1 MLAPLYS
8 AHLLATNNHHVGL
21 SIRIKKE
28 VTNVQYL
35 PIFTKLDNKPV
46 LVVGGGD
53 VALRKCRAF
62 LKARAKVTLV
72 APEFCDELLEHASKN
87 EVYLITAYF
96 EESHLDGK
104 MLVIA
109 ATDNESVNN
118 TVFELANR
126 RNIFVNVVD
135 DQPKCSFIFP
145 SIVDRDPITIAIS
158 SAGTAPVLARRLR
171 EKLETLIPQHI
182 GPLATL
188 VGSFRDNV
196 KARFKHFADRRQF
209 WEGVF
214 DSSVVSKVQ
223 VGDTQGA
230 SAQLHDMLDAKAEP
244 EGEVYVVGAGPGDPE
259 LLTLKALQLM
269 QQADVVVYDYLVSD
283 EIMDL
288 VRRDADLICVG
299 KRLGNHSVKQEDTNQ
314 ILVNLA
320 QQGKKVCRIKGG
332 DPFIYGRGGEE
343 VQVLA
348 QHDVRYQI
356 VPGIT
361 AAAGCSAYAG
371 IPLTHRDHAQAIQFV
386 TGHCKK
392 DGQELDWPSLAKPNQ
407 TLAIYMGVL
416 KSPHIQAQLI
426 KYGRGGDTPVAIV
439 ENGTRKEQRVVRTQL
454 SQLAEQIEH
463 HKIVSPA
470 LLIIGE
476 VAALHEQLA
485 WFGSTAQTSSYAQ
498 PLTEV
503 A

>member
-1 MLAPLYS
+1 M
-8 AHLLATNNHHVGL
+8 
-21 SIRIKKE
+21 
-28 VTNVQYL
+28 QYL

-46 LVVGGGD
+46 LVVGGGE

-62 LKARAKVTLV
+62 LKARASVTLV
-72 APEFCDELLEHASKN
+72 APWFCDELKEHAHNN
-87 EVYLITAYF
+87 EVTLIDAYF
-96 EESHLDGK
+96 DESHLDGK

-109 ATDNESVNN
+109 ATDRDEVNN
-118 TVFELANR
+118 NVFELANA
-126 RNIFVNVVD
+126 RNVFVNVVD
-135 DQPKCSFIFP
+135 DQPKCTFIFP

-171 EKLETLIPQHI
+171 EKLETLIPHHI

-188 VGSFRDNV
+188 VGGFRDKV
-196 KARFKHFADRRQF
+196 KKRFKHFSDRRQF

-223 VGDTQGA
+223 TGDTQA
-230 SAQLHDMLDAKAEP
+230 AQEQLEQMLDAKAEP

-269 QQADVVVYDYLVSD
+269 QQADVVVYDFLVSD
-283 EIMDL
+283 EIMEL

-299 KRLGNHSVKQEDTNQ
+299 KRLGDHSVVQEDTNQ
-314 ILVNLA
+314 MLVDLA
-320 QQGKKVCRIKGG
+320 KQGKKVCRIKGG

-348 QHDVRYQI
+348 ANNVNYQI

-392 DGQELDWPSLAKPNQ
+392 DGQELDWQSLAKANQ
-407 TLAIYMGVL
+407 TLAIYMGVI
-416 KSPHIQAQLI
+416 KSPHIQGELL
-426 KYGRGGDTPVAIV
+426 KHGRKADTPVAII
-439 ENGTRKEQRVVRTQL
+439 ENGTRKNQRVVTGQL
-454 SQLAEQIEH
+454 GELADLIERNS
-463 HKIVSPA
+463 IISPA

-476 VAALHEQLA
+476 VAALHSQLA
-485 WFGSTAQTSSYAQ
+485 WFGKNEQTSSFAQ
-498 PLTEV
+498 PLTDV
-503 A
+503 SNT

>member
-1 MLAPLYS
+1 M
-8 AHLLATNNHHVGL
+8 
-21 SIRIKKE
+21 
-28 VTNVQYL
+28 QYL

-46 LVVGGGD
+46 LVVGGGE

-62 LKARAKVTLV
+62 LKARASVTLV
-72 APEFCDELLEHASKN
+72 APWFCDELKEHAQHN
-87 EVYLITAYF
+87 EVTLINAYF
-96 EESHLDGK
+96 DESHLEGK

-109 ATDNESVNN
+109 ATDNDAVNN
-118 TVFELANR
+118 TVFELANAK
-126 RNIFVNVVD
+126 NVFVNVVD
-135 DQPKCSFIFP
+135 DQPKCTFIFP

-188 VGSFRDNV
+188 VGSFRDKV
-196 KARFKHFADRRQF
+196 KQRFKHFADRRQF

-223 VGDTQGA
+223 SGDTQSA
-230 SAQLHDMLDAKAEP
+230 MAQLEQLLDAKPEP
-244 EGEVYVVGAGPGDPE
+244 EGEVYVIGAGPGDPE

-283 EIMDL
+283 EIMEL
-288 VRRDADLICVG
+288 VRRDADLVCVG
-299 KRLGNHSVKQEDTNQ
+299 KRLGDHSVAQEDTNQ
-314 ILVNLA
+314 MLVDFA
-320 QQGKKVCRIKGG
+320 KQGKKVCRIKGG

-348 QHDVRYQI
+348 ANQVSYQI

-392 DGQELDWPSLAKPNQ
+392 DGQELDWQSLAKPNQ
-407 TLAIYMGVL
+407 TLAIYMGVI
-416 KSPHIQAQLI
+416 KSPHIQAQLL
-426 KYGRGGDTPVAIV
+426 KHGRNADTPVAII
-439 ENGTRKEQRVVRTQL
+439 ENGTRKNQRVVTGKL
-454 SQLAEQIEH
+454 GELADLIESH
-463 HKIVSPA
+463 SIISPA

-476 VAALHEQLA
+476 VASLHEQLH
-485 WFGSTAQTSSYAQ
+485 WFGEKAQTSSFAQ
-498 PLTEV
+498 PLTDV

>member
-1 MLAPLYS
+1 M
-8 AHLLATNNHHVGL
+8 
-21 SIRIKKE
+21 
-28 VTNVQYL
+28 QYL

-46 LVVGGGD
+46 LIVGGGD

-62 LKARAKVTLV
+62 IKARANITLV
-72 APEFCDELLEHASKN
+72 APQFCDELKEHA
-87 EVYLITAYF
+87 EDGDVTLITDYF
-96 EESHLDGK
+96 NTTHLNAK

-109 ATDNESVNN
+109 ATDNDEVNN
-118 TVFELANR
+118 LVFEQANER
-126 RNIFVNVVD
+126 HIFVNVVD
-135 DQPKCSFIFP
+135 DQPKCTFIFP

-182 GPLATL
+182 GPLAKL
-188 VGSFRDNV
+188 VGSFRTHV
-196 KARFKHFADRRQF
+196 KAQFKHFADRRQF
-209 WEGVF
+209 WERVF

-223 VGDTQGA
+223 VGDTA
-230 SAQLHDMLDAKAEP
+230 AATEQLHDMLEATAKP
-244 EGEVYVVGAGPGDPE
+244 EGEVYIVGAGPGDPE

-288 VRRDADLICVG
+288 VRRDADLVCVG

-314 ILVNLA
+314 MLVDFA
-320 QQGKKVCRIKGG
+320 KQGKKVCRIKGG

-348 QHDVRYQI
+348 ANQVRYQI

-392 DGQELDWPSLAKPNQ
+392 AGQELDWLSLAKPNQ
-407 TLAIYMGVL
+407 TLAIYMGVI

-426 KYGRGGDTPVAIV
+426 AHGRSGSTPVAII

-454 SQLAEQIEH
+454 DQLAAQIDTQQ
-463 HKIVSPA
+463 IVSPA

-485 WFGSTAQTSSYAQ
+485 WFGQTSQISSFAQ
-498 PLTEV
+498 PLTDV

>member
-1 MLAPLYS
+1 M
-8 AHLLATNNHHVGL
+8 
-21 SIRIKKE
+21 
-28 VTNVQYL
+28 QYL

-46 LVVGGGD
+46 LVVGGGE

-62 LKARAKVTLV
+62 LKARASVTLV
-72 APEFCDELLEHASKN
+72 APWFCDELKEHAHNN
-87 EVYLITAYF
+87 EVTLIDAYF
-96 EESHLDGK
+96 DESHLDGK

-109 ATDNESVNN
+109 ATDRDEVNN
-118 TVFELANR
+118 NVFELANA
-126 RNIFVNVVD
+126 RNVFVNVVD
-135 DQPKCSFIFP
+135 DQPKCTFIFP

-171 EKLETLIPQHI
+171 EKLETLIPHHI

-188 VGSFRDNV
+188 VGGFRDKV
-196 KARFKHFADRRQF
+196 KKRFKHFSDRRQF

-223 VGDTQGA
+223 TGDTQA
-230 SAQLHDMLDAKAEP
+230 AQQQLEQMLDAKTEP

-269 QQADVVVYDYLVSD
+269 QQADVVVYDFLVSD
-283 EIMDL
+283 EIMEL

-299 KRLGNHSVKQEDTNQ
+299 KRLGDHSVVQEDTNQ
-314 ILVNLA
+314 MLVDLA
-320 QQGKKVCRIKGG
+320 KQGKKVCRIKGG

-348 QHDVRYQI
+348 ANNVNYQI

-371 IPLTHRDHAQAIQFV
+371 IPLTHRDHAQAI
-386 TGHCKK
+386 HCKK
-392 DGQELDWPSLAKPNQ
+392 DGQELDWQSLAKANQ
-407 TLAIYMGVL
+407 TLAIYMGVI
-416 KSPHIQAQLI
+416 KSPHIQSELL
-426 KYGRGGDTPVAIV
+426 KHGRKADTPVAII
-439 ENGTRKEQRVVRTQL
+439 ENGTRKNQRVVTGQL
-454 SQLAEQIEH
+454 GELADLIERNS
-463 HKIVSPA
+463 IISPA

-476 VAALHEQLA
+476 VAALHSQLA
-485 WFGSTAQTSSYAQ
+485 WFGKNEQTSSFAQ
-498 PLTEV
+498 PLTDV
-503 A
+503 SNT

>member
-1 MLAPLYS
+1 M
-8 AHLLATNNHHVGL
+8 
-21 SIRIKKE
+21 
-28 VTNVQYL
+28 QYL

-46 LVVGGGD
+46 LVVGGGE

-62 LKARAKVTLV
+62 LKARASVTLV
-72 APEFCDELLEHASKN
+72 APWFCDELKEHAHNN
-87 EVYLITAYF
+87 EVTLIDAYF
-96 EESHLDGK
+96 DESHLDGK

-109 ATDNESVNN
+109 ATDRDEVNN
-118 TVFELANR
+118 NVFELANA
-126 RNIFVNVVD
+126 RNVFVNVVD
-135 DQPKCSFIFP
+135 DQPKCTFIFP

-171 EKLETLIPQHI
+171 EKLETLIPHHI

-188 VGSFRDNV
+188 VGGFRDKV
-196 KARFKHFADRRQF
+196 KKRFKHFSDRRQF

-223 VGDTQGA
+223 TGDTQA
-230 SAQLHDMLDAKAEP
+230 AQQQLEQMLDAKAEP

-269 QQADVVVYDYLVSD
+269 QQADVVVYDFLVSD
-283 EIMDL
+283 EIMEL

-299 KRLGNHSVKQEDTNQ
+299 KRLGDHSVVQEDTNQ
-314 ILVNLA
+314 MLVDLA
-320 QQGKKVCRIKGG
+320 KQGKKVCRIKGG

-348 QHDVRYQI
+348 ANNVNYQI

-392 DGQELDWPSLAKPNQ
+392 DGQELDWQSLAKANQ
-407 TLAIYMGVL
+407 TLAIYMGVI
-416 KSPHIQAQLI
+416 KSPHIQGELL
-426 KYGRGGDTPVAIV
+426 KHGRKADTPVAII
-439 ENGTRKEQRVVRTQL
+439 ENGTRKNQRVVTGKL
-454 SQLAEQIEH
+454 GELADLIERNS
-463 HKIVSPA
+463 IISPA

-476 VAALHEQLA
+476 VAALHSQLA
-485 WFGSTAQTSSYAQ
+485 WFGKNEQTSSFAQ
-498 PLTEV
+498 PLTDV
-503 A
+503 SNT

>member
-1 MLAPLYS
+1 LNLFR
-8 AHLLATNNHHVGL
+8 GL
-21 SIRIKKE
+21 I
-28 VTNVQYL
+28 NVQYL

-46 LVVGGGD
+46 LVVGGGE

-62 LKARAKVTLV
+62 LKARASVTLV
-72 APEFCDELLEHASKN
+72 APWFCDELKEHAHNN
-87 EVYLITAYF
+87 EVTLIDAYF
-96 EESHLDGK
+96 DESHLDGK

-109 ATDNESVNN
+109 ATDRDEVNN
-118 TVFELANR
+118 NVFELANA
-126 RNIFVNVVD
+126 RNVFVNVVD
-135 DQPKCSFIFP
+135 DQPKCTFIFP

-171 EKLETLIPQHI
+171 EKLETLIPHHI

-188 VGSFRDNV
+188 VGGFRDKV
-196 KARFKHFADRRQF
+196 KKRFKHFSDRRQF

-223 VGDTQGA
+223 TGDTQA
-230 SAQLHDMLDAKAEP
+230 AQQQLEQMLDAKAEP

-269 QQADVVVYDYLVSD
+269 QQADVVVYDFLVSD
-283 EIMDL
+283 EIMEL

-299 KRLGNHSVKQEDTNQ
+299 KRLGDHSVVQEDTNQ
-314 ILVNLA
+314 MLVDLA
-320 QQGKKVCRIKGG
+320 KQGKKVCRIKGG

-348 QHDVRYQI
+348 ANNVNYQI

-392 DGQELDWPSLAKPNQ
+392 DGQELDWQSLAKANQ
-407 TLAIYMGVL
+407 TLAIYMGVI
-416 KSPHIQAQLI
+416 KSPHIQSELL
-426 KYGRGGDTPVAIV
+426 KHGRKADTPVAII
-439 ENGTRKEQRVVRTQL
+439 ENGTRKNQRVVTGQL
-454 SQLAEQIEH
+454 GELADLIERNS
-463 HKIVSPA
+463 IISPA

-476 VAALHEQLA
+476 VAALHSQLA
-485 WFGSTAQTSSYAQ
+485 WFGKNEQTSSFAQ
-498 PLTEV
+498 PLTDV
-503 A
+503 SNT

>member
-1 MLAPLYS
+1 M
-8 AHLLATNNHHVGL
+8 
-21 SIRIKKE
+21 
-28 VTNVQYL
+28 QYL

-46 LVVGGGD
+46 LVVGGGE

-62 LKARAKVTLV
+62 LKARASVTLV
-72 APEFCDELLEHASKN
+72 APWFCDELKEHAHNN
-87 EVYLITAYF
+87 EVTLIDAYF
-96 EESHLDGK
+96 DESHLDGK

-109 ATDNESVNN
+109 ATDRDEVNN
-118 TVFELANR
+118 NVFELANA
-126 RNIFVNVVD
+126 RNVFVNVVD
-135 DQPKCSFIFP
+135 DQPKCTFIFP

-171 EKLETLIPQHI
+171 EKLETLIPHHI

-188 VGSFRDNV
+188 VGGFRDKV
-196 KARFKHFADRRQF
+196 KKRFKHFSDRRQF

-223 VGDTQGA
+223 TGDTQA
-230 SAQLHDMLDAKAEP
+230 AQQQLEQMLDAKAEP

-269 QQADVVVYDYLVSD
+269 QQADVVVYDFLVSD
-283 EIMDL
+283 EIMEL

-299 KRLGNHSVKQEDTNQ
+299 KRLGDHSVVQEDTNQ
-314 ILVNLA
+314 MLVDLA
-320 QQGKKVCRIKGG
+320 KQGKKVCRIKGG

-348 QHDVRYQI
+348 ANNVNYQI

-392 DGQELDWPSLAKPNQ
+392 DGQELDWQSLAKANQ
-407 TLAIYMGVL
+407 TLAIYMGVI
-416 KSPHIQAQLI
+416 KSPHIQGELL
-426 KYGRGGDTPVAIV
+426 KHGRKADTPVAII
-439 ENGTRKEQRVVRTQL
+439 ENGTRKNQRVVTGQL
-454 SQLAEQIEH
+454 GELAALIERNS
-463 HKIVSPA
+463 IISPA

-476 VAALHEQLA
+476 VAALHSQLA
-485 WFGSTAQTSSYAQ
+485 WFGKNEQTSSFAQ
-498 PLTEV
+498 PLTDV
-503 A
+503 SNT

>member
-1 MLAPLYS
+1 M
-8 AHLLATNNHHVGL
+8 
-21 SIRIKKE
+21 
-28 VTNVQYL
+28 QYL

-46 LVVGGGD
+46 LVVGGGE

-62 LKARAKVTLV
+62 LKARANVTLV
-72 APEFCDELLEHASKN
+72 APWFCDELKEHAQNN
-87 EVYLITAYF
+87 EVTLIDAYF
-96 EESHLDGK
+96 DESHLDGK

-109 ATDNESVNN
+109 ATDLDEVNN
-118 TVFELANR
+118 NVFELANA
-126 RNIFVNVVD
+126 RNVFVNVVD
-135 DQPKCSFIFP
+135 DQPKCTFIFP

-188 VGSFRDNV
+188 VGSFRDKV
-196 KARFKHFADRRQF
+196 KQRFKHFADRRQF

-223 VGDTQGA
+223 TGNTDAAQ
-230 SAQLHDMLDAKAEP
+230 AQLEQMLDAKAEP

-283 EIMDL
+283 EIMEL
-288 VRRDADLICVG
+288 VRRDADLVCVG
-299 KRLGNHSVKQEDTNQ
+299 KRMGDHSVAQEDTNQ
-314 ILVNLA
+314 MLVDFA
-320 QQGKKVCRIKGG
+320 KQGKKVCRIKGG

-348 QHDVRYQI
+348 ANNVNYQI

-371 IPLTHRDHAQAIQFV
+371 IPLTHRDQI
-386 TGHCKK
+386 
-392 DGQELDWPSLAKPNQ
+392 
-407 TLAIYMGVL
+407 
-416 KSPHIQAQLI
+416 
-426 KYGRGGDTPVAIV
+426 GRAHV
-439 ENGTRKEQRVVRTQL
+439 
-454 SQLAEQIEH
+454 
-463 HKIVSPA
+463 
-470 LLIIGE
+470 
-476 VAALHEQLA
+476 
-485 WFGSTAQTSSYAQ
+485 
-498 PLTEV
+498 
-503 A
+503 

>member
-1 MLAPLYS
+1 M
-8 AHLLATNNHHVGL
+8 
-21 SIRIKKE
+21 
-28 VTNVQYL
+28 QYL

-46 LVVGGGD
+46 LVVGGGE

-62 LKARAKVTLV
+62 LKARASVTLV
-72 APEFCDELLEHASKN
+72 APWFCDELKEHAQHN
-87 EVYLITAYF
+87 EVTLIDAYF
-96 EESHLDGK
+96 DESHLEGK

-109 ATDNESVNN
+109 ATDNDAVNN
-118 TVFELANR
+118 TVFELANAK
-126 RNIFVNVVD
+126 NVFVNVVD
-135 DQPKCSFIFP
+135 DQPKCTFIFP

-188 VGSFRDNV
+188 VGSFRDKV
-196 KARFKHFADRRQF
+196 KQRFKHFADRRQF

-223 VGDTQGA
+223 SGDTQSA
-230 SAQLHDMLDAKAEP
+230 MAQLEQLLDAKPEP
-244 EGEVYVVGAGPGDPE
+244 EGEVYVIGAGPGDPE

-283 EIMDL
+283 EIMEL
-288 VRRDADLICVG
+288 VRRDADLVCVG
-299 KRLGNHSVKQEDTNQ
+299 KRLGDHSVAQEDTNQ
-314 ILVNLA
+314 MLVDFA
-320 QQGKKVCRIKGG
+320 KQGKKVCRIKGG

-348 QHDVRYQI
+348 ANQVSYQI

-392 DGQELDWPSLAKPNQ
+392 DGQELDWQSLAKPNQ
-407 TLAIYMGVL
+407 TLAIYMGVI
-416 KSPHIQAQLI
+416 KSPHIQAQLL
-426 KYGRGGDTPVAIV
+426 KHGRNADTPVAII
-439 ENGTRKEQRVVRTQL
+439 ENGTRKNQRVVTGKL
-454 SQLAEQIEH
+454 GELADLIESH
-463 HKIVSPA
+463 SIISPA

-476 VAALHEQLA
+476 VASLHEQLH
-485 WFGSTAQTSSYAQ
+485 WFGEKAQTSSFAQ
-498 PLTEV
+498 PLTDV

>member
-1 MLAPLYS
+1 M
-8 AHLLATNNHHVGL
+8 
-21 SIRIKKE
+21 
-28 VTNVQYL
+28 QYL

-46 LVVGGGD
+46 LVVGGGE

-62 LKARAKVTLV
+62 LKARADVTLV
-72 APEFCDELLEHASKN
+72 APWFCDELKEHAQN
-87 EVYLITAYF
+87 NDVTLIDAF
-96 EESHLDGK
+96 FDESHLDGK

-109 ATDNESVNN
+109 ATDNDDVNN
-118 TVFELANR
+118 SVFELANA
-126 RNIFVNVVD
+126 RNVFVNVVD
-135 DQPKCSFIFP
+135 DQPKCTFIFP

-182 GPLATL
+182 GPLASL
-188 VGSFRDNV
+188 VGSFRDKV
-196 KARFKHFADRRQF
+196 KQRFTSFADRRQF

-223 VGDTQGA
+223 TGDTAAA
-230 SAQLHDMLDAKAEP
+230 SVQLEQLLDTKLVP
-244 EGEVYVVGAGPGDPE
+244 EGEVYVIGAGPGDPE

-269 QQADVVVYDYLVSD
+269 QQADVVVYDFLVSD
-283 EIMDL
+283 EIMEL

-299 KRLGNHSVKQEDTNQ
+299 KRLGDHSVVQEDTNQ
-314 ILVNLA
+314 MLVDLA
-320 QQGKKVCRIKGG
+320 KQGKKVCRIKGG

-348 QHDVRYQI
+348 ANNVNYQI

-392 DGQELDWPSLAKPNQ
+392 DGQELDWQSLAKPNQ
-407 TLAIYMGVL
+407 TLAIYMGVI
-416 KSPHIQAQLI
+416 KSPHIQAQLL
-426 KYGRGGDTPVAIV
+426 KHGRGADTPVAII
-439 ENGTRKEQRVVRTQL
+439 ENGTRKNQRVVTGKL
-454 SQLAEQIEH
+454 GELADLIERH
-463 HKIVSPA
+463 SIISPA

-476 VAALHEQLA
+476 VASLHEELH
-485 WFGSTAQTSSYAQ
+485 WFGTKAQTSSFAQ
-498 PLTEV
+498 PLTDV

>member
-1 MLAPLYS
+1 LNLFR
-8 AHLLATNNHHVGL
+8 GL
-21 SIRIKKE
+21 I
-28 VTNVQYL
+28 NVQYL

-46 LVVGGGD
+46 LVVGGGE

-62 LKARAKVTLV
+62 LKARASVTLV
-72 APEFCDELLEHASKN
+72 APWFCDELKEHAHNN
-87 EVYLITAYF
+87 EVTLIDAYF
-96 EESHLDGK
+96 DESHLDGK

-109 ATDNESVNN
+109 ATDRDEVNN
-118 TVFELANR
+118 NVFELANA
-126 RNIFVNVVD
+126 RNVFVNVVD
-135 DQPKCSFIFP
+135 DQPKCTFIFP

-171 EKLETLIPQHI
+171 EKLETLIPHHI

-188 VGSFRDNV
+188 VGGFRDKV
-196 KARFKHFADRRQF
+196 KKRFKHFSDRRQF

-223 VGDTQGA
+223 TGDTQA
-230 SAQLHDMLDAKAEP
+230 AQQQLEQMLDAKAEP

-269 QQADVVVYDYLVSD
+269 QQADVVVYDFLVSD
-283 EIMDL
+283 EIMEL

-299 KRLGNHSVKQEDTNQ
+299 KRLGDHSVVQEDTNQ
-314 ILVNLA
+314 MLVDLA
-320 QQGKKVCRIKGG
+320 KQGKKVCRIKGG

-348 QHDVRYQI
+348 ANKVNYQI

-392 DGQELDWPSLAKPNQ
+392 DGQELDWQSLAKANQ
-407 TLAIYMGVL
+407 TLAIYMGVI
-416 KSPHIQAQLI
+416 KSLHIQGELL
-426 KYGRGGDTPVAIV
+426 KHGRKADTPVAII
-439 ENGTRKEQRVVRTQL
+439 ENGTRKNQRVVTGQL
-454 SQLAEQIEH
+454 GELADLIERNS
-463 HKIVSPA
+463 IISPA

-476 VAALHEQLA
+476 VAALHSQLA
-485 WFGSTAQTSSYAQ
+485 WFGKNEQTSSFAQ
-498 PLTEV
+498 PLTDV
-503 A
+503 SNT

>member
-1 MLAPLYS
+1 MNLFR
-8 AHLLATNNHHVGL
+8 GL
-21 SIRIKKE
+21 I
-28 VTNVQYL
+28 NVQYL

-46 LVVGGGD
+46 LVVGGGE

-62 LKARAKVTLV
+62 LKARASVTLV
-72 APEFCDELLEHASKN
+72 APWFCDELKEHAHNN
-87 EVYLITAYF
+87 EVTLIDAYF
-96 EESHLDGK
+96 DESHLDGK

-109 ATDNESVNN
+109 ATDRDEVNN
-118 TVFELANR
+118 NVFELANA
-126 RNIFVNVVD
+126 RNVFVNVVD
-135 DQPKCSFIFP
+135 DQPKCTFIFP

-171 EKLETLIPQHI
+171 EKLETLIPHHI

-188 VGSFRDNV
+188 VGGFRDKV
-196 KARFKHFADRRQF
+196 KKRFKHFSDRRQF

-223 VGDTQGA
+223 TGDTQGA
-230 SAQLHDMLDAKAEP
+230 EQQLEQMLDAKAEP

-269 QQADVVVYDYLVSD
+269 QQADVVVYDFLVSD
-283 EIMDL
+283 EIMEL

-299 KRLGNHSVKQEDTNQ
+299 KRLGDHSVVQEDTNQ
-314 ILVNLA
+314 MLVDLA
-320 QQGKKVCRIKGG
+320 KQGKKVCRIKGG

-348 QHDVRYQI
+348 ANNVNYQI

-392 DGQELDWPSLAKPNQ
+392 DGQELDWQSLAKPNQ
-407 TLAIYMGVL
+407 TLAIYMGVI
-416 KSPHIQAQLI
+416 KSPHIQSELL
-426 KYGRGGDTPVAIV
+426 KHGRKADTPVAII
-439 ENGTRKEQRVVRTQL
+439 ENGTRKNQRVVTGQL
-454 SQLAEQIEH
+454 GELADLIQRNSI
-463 HKIVSPA
+463 ISPA

-476 VAALHEQLA
+476 VAALHSQLA
-485 WFGSTAQTSSYAQ
+485 WFGKNEQTSSFAQ
-498 PLTEV
+498 PLTDV
-503 A
+503 SHT

>member
-1 MLAPLYS
+1 
-8 AHLLATNNHHVGL
+8 
-21 SIRIKKE
+21 
-28 VTNVQYL
+28 
-35 PIFTKLDNKPV
+35 
-46 LVVGGGD
+46 
-53 VALRKCRAF
+53 
-62 LKARAKVTLV
+62 
-72 APEFCDELLEHASKN
+72 
-87 EVYLITAYF
+87 
-96 EESHLDGK
+96 
-104 MLVIA
+104 
-109 ATDNESVNN
+109 
-118 TVFELANR
+118 
-126 RNIFVNVVD
+126 VVD
-135 DQPKCSFIFP
+135 DHPKCTFIFP

-188 VGSFRDNV
+188 VGSFRDKV
-196 KARFKHFADRRQF
+196 KQRFKHFADRRQF

-223 VGDTQGA
+223 AGDTQSA
-230 SAQLHDMLDAKAEP
+230 MAQLEQLLDAKPEP
-244 EGEVYVVGAGPGDPE
+244 EGEVYVIGAGPGDPE

-283 EIMDL
+283 EIMEL
-288 VRRDADLICVG
+288 VRRDADLVCVG
-299 KRLGNHSVKQEDTNQ
+299 KRLGDHSVAQEDTNQ
-314 ILVNLA
+314 MLVDFA
-320 QQGKKVCRIKGG
+320 KQGKKVCRIKGG

-348 QHDVRYQI
+348 ANQVSYQI

-392 DGQELDWPSLAKPNQ
+392 DGQELDWQSLAKPNQ
-407 TLAIYMGVL
+407 TLAIYMGVI
-416 KSPHIQAQLI
+416 KSPHIQAQLL
-426 KYGRGGDTPVAIV
+426 KHGRGADTPVAII
-439 ENGTRKEQRVVRTQL
+439 ENGTRKNQRVVTGKL
-454 SQLAEQIEH
+454 GELADLIESH
-463 HKIVSPA
+463 SIISPA

-476 VAALHEQLA
+476 VASLHEQLH
-485 WFGSTAQTSSYAQ
+485 WFGEKAQTSSFAQ
-498 PLTEV
+498 PLTDV

>member
-1 MLAPLYS
+1 M
-8 AHLLATNNHHVGL
+8 
-21 SIRIKKE
+21 
-28 VTNVQYL
+28 QYL
-35 PIFTKLDNKPV
+35 PIFTRLKNKPV

-62 LKARAKVTLV
+62 LKAEANVTLV
-72 APEFCDELLEHASKN
+72 APDFCQELQSMAEQG
-87 EVYLITAYF
+87 EVTLRQQKFID
-96 EESHLDGK
+96 SDLDNV

-109 ATDNESVNN
+109 ATDNDAVNEQ
-118 TVFELANR
+118 VAAQAEA
-126 RNIFVNVVD
+126 RNLFVNVVD
-135 DQPKCSFIFP
+135 DQPKCGFIFP
-145 SIVDRDPITIAIS
+145 SIVDRNPITIAIS

-182 GPLATL
+182 GPLAQL
-188 VGSFRDNV
+188 VGSFRDKV
-196 KARFKHFADRRQF
+196 KARFNHFADRRQF
-209 WEGVF
+209 WESVF
-214 DSSVVSKVQ
+214 DSSVVSEVQ
-223 VGDTQGA
+223 AGNDSRAQA
-230 SAQLHDMLDAKAEP
+230 LLNEMLSAQPEP

-283 EIMDL
+283 EILEL
-288 VRRDADLICVG
+288 VRRDADLVCVG
-299 KRLGNHSVKQEDTNQ
+299 KKAGHHSVKQEQTNQ
-314 ILVNLA
+314 MLVEFA
-320 QQGKKVCRIKGG
+320 KQGKKVCRIKGG

-348 QHDVRYQI
+348 AHGVKYQI

-392 DGQELDWPSLAKPNQ
+392 EGQELDWASLAKPNQ
-407 TLAIYMGVL
+407 TLAIYMGVI
-416 KSPHIQAQLI
+416 KSPHIQQQLI
-426 KYGRGGDTPVAIV
+426 THGRAATTPVAIV
-439 ENGTRKEQRVVRTQL
+439 ENGTRKSQRVITTQL
-454 SQLAEQIEH
+454 EQLAETITEH
-463 HKIVSPA
+463 QVQSPA

-476 VAALHEQLA
+476 VASLHAELA
-485 WFGSTAQTSSYAQ
+485 WFNKEQQVSSFAQ
-498 PLTEV
+498 PLTQV

>member
-1 MLAPLYS
+1 MNLFR
-8 AHLLATNNHHVGL
+8 GL
-21 SIRIKKE
+21 I
-28 VTNVQYL
+28 NVQYL

-46 LVVGGGD
+46 LVVGGGE

-62 LKARAKVTLV
+62 LKARASVTLV
-72 APEFCDELLEHASKN
+72 APWFCDELKEHAHNN
-87 EVYLITAYF
+87 EVTLIDAYF
-96 EESHLDGK
+96 DESHLDGK

-109 ATDNESVNN
+109 ATDRDEVNN
-118 TVFELANR
+118 NVFELANA
-126 RNIFVNVVD
+126 RNVFVNVVD
-135 DQPKCSFIFP
+135 DQPKCTFIFP

-171 EKLETLIPQHI
+171 EKLETLIPHHI

-188 VGSFRDNV
+188 VGGFRDKV
-196 KARFKHFADRRQF
+196 KKRFKHFSDRRQF

-223 VGDTQGA
+223 TGDTQA
-230 SAQLHDMLDAKAEP
+230 AQQQLEQMLDAKAEP

-269 QQADVVVYDYLVSD
+269 QQADVVVYDFLVSD
-283 EIMDL
+283 EIMEL

-299 KRLGNHSVKQEDTNQ
+299 KRLGDHSVVQEDTNQ
-314 ILVNLA
+314 MLVDLA
-320 QQGKKVCRIKGG
+320 KQGKKVCRIKGG

-348 QHDVRYQI
+348 ANNVNYQI

-392 DGQELDWPSLAKPNQ
+392 DGQELDWQSLAKANQ
-407 TLAIYMGVL
+407 TLAIYMGVI
-416 KSPHIQAQLI
+416 KSPHIQSELL
-426 KYGRGGDTPVAIV
+426 KHGRKADTPVAII
-439 ENGTRKEQRVVRTQL
+439 ENGTRKNQRVVTGQL
-454 SQLAEQIEH
+454 GELADIIERNS
-463 HKIVSPA
+463 IISPA

-476 VAALHEQLA
+476 VAALHSQLA
-485 WFGSTAQTSSYAQ
+485 WFGKNEQTSSFAQ
-498 PLTEV
+498 PLTDV
-503 A
+503 SNT

>member
-1 MLAPLYS
+1 M
-8 AHLLATNNHHVGL
+8 
-21 SIRIKKE
+21 
-28 VTNVQYL
+28 QYL

-62 LKARAKVTLV
+62 LKARAAVTLV
-72 APEFCDELLEHASKN
+72 APEFCDELNTLANNN
-87 EVYLITAYF
+87 EVTLITDYF
-96 EESHLDGK
+96 NEQHLDGM

-109 ATDNESVNN
+109 ATDLEDVNAQ
-118 TVFELANR
+118 VFELANA
-126 RNIFVNVVD
+126 RNVFVNVVD

-145 SIVDRDPITIAIS
+145 SIVDRNPITIAIS
-158 SAGTAPVLARRLR
+158 SSGTAPVLARRLR

-182 GPLATL
+182 GPLASL
-188 VGSFRDNV
+188 VGSFREKV
-196 KARFKHFADRRQF
+196 KQRFTHFSDRRQF
-209 WEGVF
+209 WETVF

-223 VGDTQGA
+223 SGDTTA
-230 SAQLHDMLDAKAEP
+230 AAQQLEQLLDAKPEP
-244 EGEVYVVGAGPGDPE
+244 EGEVYVIGAGPGDPE

-283 EIMDL
+283 EIMEL
-288 VRRDADLICVG
+288 VRRDADLVCVG
-299 KRLGNHSVKQEDTNQ
+299 KRLGDHSVPQEDTNQ
-314 ILVNLA
+314 MLVDFA
-320 QQGKKVCRIKGG
+320 KQGKKVCRIKGG

-348 QHDVRYQI
+348 ANQVNYQI

-392 DGQELDWPSLAKPNQ
+392 DGQELDWQSLAKPNQ
-407 TLAIYMGVL
+407 TLAIYMGVI
-416 KSPHIQAQLI
+416 KSPHIQAQLL
-426 KYGRGGDTPVAIV
+426 KHGRGADTPVAII
-439 ENGTRKEQRVVRTQL
+439 ENGTRKNQRVVTGQL
-454 SQLAEQIEH
+454 GELADLIERH
-463 HKIVSPA
+463 SIISPA

-476 VAALHEQLA
+476 VASLHEQLH
-485 WFGSTAQTSSYAQ
+485 WFGEKAQTSSFAQ
-498 PLTEV
+498 PLTGV

>member
-1 MLAPLYS
+1 M
-8 AHLLATNNHHVGL
+8 
-21 SIRIKKE
+21 
-28 VTNVQYL
+28 
-35 PIFTKLDNKPV
+35 PIFTKLENKPV
-46 LVVGGGD
+46 LIIGGGE

-62 LKARAKVTLV
+62 LKVNAAITLV
-72 APEFCDELLEHASKN
+72 APIFCSELETLAAEAQVTLRNKKFDE
-87 EVYLITAYF
+87 TD
-96 EESHLDGK
+96 LDNA

-109 ATDNESVNN
+109 ATDIEAVNAE
-118 TVFELANR
+118 VAQLAEA
-126 RNIFVNVVD
+126 RNLFVNVVD
-135 DQPKCSFIFP
+135 DQPKCNFIFP
-145 SIVDRDPITIAIS
+145 SIVDRNPITIAIS

-182 GPLATL
+182 GPLANL
-188 VGSFRDNV
+188 VGQFRHKV
-196 KARFKHFADRRQF
+196 KSRFKHFADRRQF
-209 WEGVF
+209 WESVF
-214 DSSVVSKVQ
+214 DSNVVSEVQ
-223 VGDTQGA
+223 AGNNE
-230 SAQLHDMLDAKAEP
+230 SAQMQLEAMLASTPSP

-283 EIMDL
+283 EIMEL

-299 KRLGNHSVKQEDTNQ
+299 KKAGNHSVKQEQTNQ
-314 ILVNLA
+314 ILLDLA
-320 QQGKKVCRIKGG
+320 KQGKKVCRIKGG

-348 QHDVRYQI
+348 EHGIQYQI

-386 TGHCKK
+386 TGHCKQ
-392 DGQELDWPSLAKPNQ
+392 DGQELDWEGLAKANQ
-407 TLAIYMGVL
+407 TLAVYMGVI
-416 KSPHIQAQLI
+416 KSPHIQAQLLAH
-426 KYGRGGDTPVAIV
+426 GRSPSTPVAIV
-439 ENGTRKEQRVVRTQL
+439 ENGTRQSQRVIRTQL
-454 SQLAEQIEH
+454 DQLAKAIDEH
-463 HKIVSPA
+463 SICSPA

-485 WFGSTAQTSSYAQ
+485 WFNQNNQISSFAQ
-498 PLTEV
+498 PITQV

>member
-1 MLAPLYS
+1 LY
-8 AHLLATNNHHVGL
+8 LNLFRGV
-21 SIRIKKE
+21 I
-28 VTNVQYL
+28 NVQYL

-46 LVVGGGD
+46 LVVGGGE

-62 LKARAKVTLV
+62 LKARASVTLV
-72 APEFCDELLEHASKN
+72 APWFCDELKEHAHNN
-87 EVYLITAYF
+87 EVTLIDAYF
-96 EESHLDGK
+96 DESHLDGK

-109 ATDNESVNN
+109 ATDRDEVNN
-118 TVFELANR
+118 NVFELANA
-126 RNIFVNVVD
+126 RNVFVNVVD
-135 DQPKCSFIFP
+135 DQPKCTFIFP

-188 VGSFRDNV
+188 VGGFRDKV
-196 KARFKHFADRRQF
+196 KKRFKHFSDRRQF

-223 VGDTQGA
+223 TGDTQA
-230 SAQLHDMLDAKAEP
+230 AQQQLEQMLDAKAEP

-269 QQADVVVYDYLVSD
+269 QQADVVVYDFLVSD
-283 EIMDL
+283 EIMEL

-299 KRLGNHSVKQEDTNQ
+299 KRLGDHSVVQDDTNQ
-314 ILVNLA
+314 MLVDLA
-320 QQGKKVCRIKGG
+320 KQGKKVCRIKGG

-348 QHDVRYQI
+348 ANNVNYQI

-392 DGQELDWPSLAKPNQ
+392 DGQELDWQSLAKANQ
-407 TLAIYMGVL
+407 TLAIYMGVI
-416 KSPHIQAQLI
+416 KSPHIQSELL
-426 KYGRGGDTPVAIV
+426 KHGRKADTPVAII
-439 ENGTRKEQRVVRTQL
+439 ENGTRKNQRVVTGQL
-454 SQLAEQIEH
+454 GELADLIQRNSI
-463 HKIVSPA
+463 ISPA

-476 VAALHEQLA
+476 VAALHSQLA
-485 WFGSTAQTSSYAQ
+485 WFGKNEQTSSFAQ
-498 PLTEV
+498 PLTDV
-503 A
+503 SNT

>member
-1 MLAPLYS
+1 M
-8 AHLLATNNHHVGL
+8 
-21 SIRIKKE
+21 
-28 VTNVQYL
+28 QYL

-46 LVVGGGD
+46 LVVGGGE

-62 LKARAKVTLV
+62 LKARASVTLV
-72 APEFCDELLEHASKN
+72 APWFCDELKEHAHNN
-87 EVYLITAYF
+87 EVTLIDTYF
-96 EESHLDGK
+96 DESHLDGK

-109 ATDNESVNN
+109 ATDRDEVNN
-118 TVFELANR
+118 NVFELANA
-126 RNIFVNVVD
+126 RNVFVNVVD
-135 DQPKCSFIFP
+135 DQPKCTFIFP

-188 VGSFRDNV
+188 VGGFRDKV
-196 KARFKHFADRRQF
+196 KKRFKHFSDRRQF

-223 VGDTQGA
+223 TGDTQA
-230 SAQLHDMLDAKAEP
+230 AQQQLEQMLDAKAEP

-269 QQADVVVYDYLVSD
+269 QQADVVVYDFLVSD
-283 EIMDL
+283 EIMEL

-299 KRLGNHSVKQEDTNQ
+299 KRLGDHSVVQDDTNQ
-314 ILVNLA
+314 MLVDLA
-320 QQGKKVCRIKGG
+320 KQGKKVCRIKGG

-348 QHDVRYQI
+348 ANKVNYQI

-392 DGQELDWPSLAKPNQ
+392 DGQELDWQSLAKANQ
-407 TLAIYMGVL
+407 TLAIYMGVI
-416 KSPHIQAQLI
+416 KSPHIQSELL
-426 KYGRGGDTPVAIV
+426 KHGRKADTPVAII
-439 ENGTRKEQRVVRTQL
+439 ENGTRKNQRVVTGQL
-454 SQLAEQIEH
+454 GELADLIQRNSI
-463 HKIVSPA
+463 ISPA

-476 VAALHEQLA
+476 VAALHSQLA
-485 WFGSTAQTSSYAQ
+485 WFGKNEQTSSFAQ
-498 PLTEV
+498 PLTDV
-503 A
+503 SNT

>member
-1 MLAPLYS
+1 LNLFR
-8 AHLLATNNHHVGL
+8 GL
-21 SIRIKKE
+21 I
-28 VTNVQYL
+28 NVQYL

-46 LVVGGGD
+46 LVVGGGE

-62 LKARAKVTLV
+62 LKARASVTLV
-72 APEFCDELLEHASKN
+72 APWFCDELKEHAHNN
-87 EVYLITAYF
+87 EVTLIDAYF
-96 EESHLDGK
+96 DESHLDGK

-109 ATDNESVNN
+109 ATDRDEVNN
-118 TVFELANR
+118 NIFELANA
-126 RNIFVNVVD
+126 RNVFVNVVD
-135 DQPKCSFIFP
+135 DQPKCTFIFP

-171 EKLETLIPQHI
+171 EKLETLIPHHI

-188 VGSFRDNV
+188 VGGFRDKV
-196 KARFKHFADRRQF
+196 KKRFKHFSDRRQF

-223 VGDTQGA
+223 TGDTQA
-230 SAQLHDMLDAKAEP
+230 AQQQLEQMLDAKAEP

-269 QQADVVVYDYLVSD
+269 QQADVVVYDFLVSD
-283 EIMDL
+283 EIMEL

-299 KRLGNHSVKQEDTNQ
+299 KRLGDHSVVQEDTNQ
-314 ILVNLA
+314 MLVDLA
-320 QQGKKVCRIKGG
+320 KQGKKVCRIKGG

-348 QHDVRYQI
+348 ANNVNYQI

-392 DGQELDWPSLAKPNQ
+392 DGQELDWQSLAKANQ
-407 TLAIYMGVL
+407 TLAIYMGVI
-416 KSPHIQAQLI
+416 KSPHIQGELL
-426 KYGRGGDTPVAIV
+426 KHGRKADTPVAII
-439 ENGTRKEQRVVRTQL
+439 ENGTRKNQRVVTGRL
-454 SQLAEQIEH
+454 GELADLIQRNSI
-463 HKIVSPA
+463 ISPA

-476 VAALHEQLA
+476 VAALHSQLA
-485 WFGSTAQTSSYAQ
+485 WFGKNEQTSSFAQ
-498 PLTEV
+498 PLTDV
-503 A
+503 SNT

>member
-1 MLAPLYS
+1 M
-8 AHLLATNNHHVGL
+8 
-21 SIRIKKE
+21 
-28 VTNVQYL
+28 QYL

-46 LVVGGGD
+46 LVVGGGE

-62 LKARAKVTLV
+62 LKARASVTLV
-72 APEFCDELLEHASKN
+72 APWFCDELKEHAHNN
-87 EVYLITAYF
+87 EVTLIDAYF
-96 EESHLDGK
+96 DESHLDGK

-109 ATDNESVNN
+109 ATDRDEVNN
-118 TVFELANR
+118 NVFELANA
-126 RNIFVNVVD
+126 RNVFVNVVD
-135 DQPKCSFIFP
+135 DQPKCTFIFP

-171 EKLETLIPQHI
+171 EKLETLIPHHI

-188 VGSFRDNV
+188 VGGFRDKV
-196 KARFKHFADRRQF
+196 KKRFKHFSDRRQF

-223 VGDTQGA
+223 TGDTQA
-230 SAQLHDMLDAKAEP
+230 AQQQLEQMLDAKAEP

-269 QQADVVVYDYLVSD
+269 QQADVVVYDFLVSD
-283 EIMDL
+283 EIMEL

-299 KRLGNHSVKQEDTNQ
+299 KRLGDHSVVQDDTNQ
-314 ILVNLA
+314 MLVDLA
-320 QQGKKVCRIKGG
+320 KQGKKVCRIKGG

-348 QHDVRYQI
+348 ANNVNYQI

-392 DGQELDWPSLAKPNQ
+392 DGQELDWQSLAKANQ
-407 TLAIYMGVL
+407 TLAIYMGVI
-416 KSPHIQAQLI
+416 KSPHIQSELL
-426 KYGRGGDTPVAIV
+426 KHGRKADTPVAII
-439 ENGTRKEQRVVRTQL
+439 ENGTRKNQRVVTGQL
-454 SQLAEQIEH
+454 GELADLIQRNSI
-463 HKIVSPA
+463 ISPA

-476 VAALHEQLA
+476 VAALHSQLA
-485 WFGSTAQTSSYAQ
+485 WFGKNEQTSSFAQ
-498 PLTEV
+498 PLTDV
-503 A
+503 SNT

>member
-1 MLAPLYS
+1 M
-8 AHLLATNNHHVGL
+8 
-21 SIRIKKE
+21 
-28 VTNVQYL
+28 QYL

-46 LVVGGGD
+46 LVVGGGE

-62 LKARAKVTLV
+62 LKARASVTLV
-72 APEFCDELLEHASKN
+72 APWFCDELKEHAHNN
-87 EVYLITAYF
+87 EVTLIDAYF
-96 EESHLDGK
+96 DESHLDGK

-109 ATDNESVNN
+109 ATDRDEVNN
-118 TVFELANR
+118 NVFELANA
-126 RNIFVNVVD
+126 RNVFVNVVD
-135 DQPKCSFIFP
+135 DQPKCTFIFP

-171 EKLETLIPQHI
+171 EKLETLIPHHI

-188 VGSFRDNV
+188 VGGFRDKV
-196 KARFKHFADRRQF
+196 KKRFKHFSDRRQF

-223 VGDTQGA
+223 TGDTQA
-230 SAQLHDMLDAKAEP
+230 AQQQLEQMLDAKAEP

-269 QQADVVVYDYLVSD
+269 QQADVVVYDFLVSD
-283 EIMDL
+283 EIMEL

-299 KRLGNHSVKQEDTNQ
+299 KRLGDHSVVQDDTNQ
-314 ILVNLA
+314 MLVDLA
-320 QQGKKVCRIKGG
+320 KQGKKVCRIKGG

-348 QHDVRYQI
+348 ANNVNYQI

-392 DGQELDWPSLAKPNQ
+392 DGQELDWQSLAKPNQ
-407 TLAIYMGVL
+407 TLAIYMGVI
-416 KSPHIQAQLI
+416 KSPHIQSELL
-426 KYGRGGDTPVAIV
+426 KHGRKAGTPVAII
-439 ENGTRKEQRVVRTQL
+439 ENGTRKNQRVVTGQL
-454 SQLAEQIEH
+454 GELADLIQRNSI
-463 HKIVSPA
+463 ISPA

-476 VAALHEQLA
+476 VAALHSQLA
-485 WFGSTAQTSSYAQ
+485 WFGKNEQTSSFAQ
-498 PLTEV
+498 PLTDV
-503 A
+503 SNT

>member
-1 MLAPLYS
+1 M
-8 AHLLATNNHHVGL
+8 
-21 SIRIKKE
+21 
-28 VTNVQYL
+28 QYL

-46 LVVGGGD
+46 LVVGGGE

-62 LKARAKVTLV
+62 LKARADVTLV
-72 APEFCDELLEHASKN
+72 APWFCDELKEHAN
-87 EVYLITAYF
+87 NDVTLIDAF
-96 EESHLDGK
+96 FDESHLDGK

-109 ATDNESVNN
+109 ATDNDGVNN
-118 TVFELANR
+118 SVFELANA
-126 RNIFVNVVD
+126 RNVFVNVVD
-135 DQPKCSFIFP
+135 DQPKCTFIFP

-182 GPLATL
+182 GPLASL
-188 VGSFRDNV
+188 VGSFRDKV
-196 KARFKHFADRRQF
+196 KQRFTSFADRRQF

-223 VGDTQGA
+223 TGDTAAA
-230 SAQLHDMLDAKAEP
+230 SVQLEQLLDSKLDP
-244 EGEVYVVGAGPGDPE
+244 EGEVYVIGAGPGDPE

-269 QQADVVVYDYLVSD
+269 QQADVVVYDFLVSD
-283 EIMDL
+283 EIMEL

-299 KRLGNHSVKQEDTNQ
+299 KRLGDHSVVQEDTNQ
-314 ILVNLA
+314 MLVDLA
-320 QQGKKVCRIKGG
+320 KQGKKVCRIKGG

-348 QHDVRYQI
+348 ANNVNYQI

-392 DGQELDWPSLAKPNQ
+392 DGQELDWQSLAKPNQ
-407 TLAIYMGVL
+407 TLAIYMGVI
-416 KSPHIQAQLI
+416 KSPHIQAQLL
-426 KYGRGGDTPVAIV
+426 KHGRGADTPVAII
-439 ENGTRKEQRVVRTQL
+439 ENGTRKNQRVVTGKL
-454 SQLAEQIEH
+454 GELADLIERH
-463 HKIVSPA
+463 SIISPA

-476 VAALHEQLA
+476 VASLHEELH
-485 WFGSTAQTSSYAQ
+485 WFGTKAQTSSFAQ
-498 PLTEV
+498 PLTDV

>member
-1 MLAPLYS
+1 M
-8 AHLLATNNHHVGL
+8 
-21 SIRIKKE
+21 
-28 VTNVQYL
+28 QYL

-46 LVVGGGD
+46 LVVGGGE

-62 LKARAKVTLV
+62 LKARASVTLV
-72 APEFCDELLEHASKN
+72 APWFCDELKEHAHNN
-87 EVYLITAYF
+87 EVTLIDAYF
-96 EESHLDGK
+96 DESHLDGK

-109 ATDNESVNN
+109 ATDRDEVNN
-118 TVFELANR
+118 NVFELANA
-126 RNIFVNVVD
+126 RNVFVNVVD
-135 DQPKCSFIFP
+135 DQPKCTFIFP

-171 EKLETLIPQHI
+171 EKLETLIPHHI

-188 VGSFRDNV
+188 VGGFRDKV
-196 KARFKHFADRRQF
+196 KKRFKHFSDRRQF

-214 DSSVVSKVQ
+214 DSSVVNKVQ
-223 VGDTQGA
+223 TGDTQGA
-230 SAQLHDMLDAKAEP
+230 QQQLEQMLDAKAEP

-269 QQADVVVYDYLVSD
+269 QQADVVVYDFLVSD
-283 EIMDL
+283 EIMEL

-299 KRLGNHSVKQEDTNQ
+299 KRLGDHSVVQDDTNQ
-314 ILVNLA
+314 MLVDLA
-320 QQGKKVCRIKGG
+320 KQGKKVCRIKGG

-348 QHDVRYQI
+348 ANNVNYQI

-392 DGQELDWPSLAKPNQ
+392 DGQELDWQSLAKANQ
-407 TLAIYMGVL
+407 TLAIYMGVI
-416 KSPHIQAQLI
+416 KSPHIQSELL
-426 KYGRGGDTPVAIV
+426 KHGRKADTPVAII
-439 ENGTRKEQRVVRTQL
+439 ENGTRKNQRVVTGQL
-454 SQLAEQIEH
+454 GELADLIERNS
-463 HKIVSPA
+463 IISPA

-476 VAALHEQLA
+476 VAALHSQLA
-485 WFGSTAQTSSYAQ
+485 WFGKNEQTSSFAQ
-498 PLTEV
+498 PLTDV
-503 A
+503 SNT

>member
-1 MLAPLYS
+1 M
-8 AHLLATNNHHVGL
+8 
-21 SIRIKKE
+21 
-28 VTNVQYL
+28 QYL

-46 LVVGGGD
+46 LVVGGGE

-62 LKARAKVTLV
+62 LKARASVTLV
-72 APEFCDELLEHASKN
+72 APWFCDELKEHAHNN
-87 EVYLITAYF
+87 EVTLIDAYF
-96 EESHLDGK
+96 DESHLDGK

-109 ATDNESVNN
+109 ATDRDEVNN
-118 TVFELANR
+118 NVFELANA
-126 RNIFVNVVD
+126 RNVFVNVVD
-135 DQPKCSFIFP
+135 DQPKCTFVFP

-188 VGSFRDNV
+188 VGGFRDKV
-196 KARFKHFADRRQF
+196 KKRFKHFSDRRQF

-223 VGDTQGA
+223 TGDTQA
-230 SAQLHDMLDAKAEP
+230 AQQQLEQMLDAKAEP

-269 QQADVVVYDYLVSD
+269 QQADVVVYDFLVSD
-283 EIMDL
+283 EIMEL

-299 KRLGNHSVKQEDTNQ
+299 KRLGDHSVVQDDTNQ
-314 ILVNLA
+314 MLVDLA
-320 QQGKKVCRIKGG
+320 KQGKKVCRIKGG

-348 QHDVRYQI
+348 ANKVNYQI

-392 DGQELDWPSLAKPNQ
+392 DGQELDWQSLAKANQ
-407 TLAIYMGVL
+407 TLAIYMGVI
-416 KSPHIQAQLI
+416 KSPHIQSELL
-426 KYGRGGDTPVAIV
+426 KHGRKADTPVAII
-439 ENGTRKEQRVVRTQL
+439 ENGTRKNQRVVTGQL
-454 SQLAEQIEH
+454 GELADLIQRNSI
-463 HKIVSPA
+463 ISPA

-476 VAALHEQLA
+476 VAALHSQLA
-485 WFGSTAQTSSYAQ
+485 WFGKNEQTSSFAQ
-498 PLTEV
+498 PITDV
-503 A
+503 SNT

>member
-1 MLAPLYS
+1 MNLFR
-8 AHLLATNNHHVGL
+8 GL
-21 SIRIKKE
+21 I
-28 VTNVQYL
+28 NVQYL

-46 LVVGGGD
+46 LVVGGGE

-62 LKARAKVTLV
+62 LKARASVTLV
-72 APEFCDELLEHASKN
+72 APWFCDELKEHAHNN
-87 EVYLITAYF
+87 EVTLIDAYF
-96 EESHLDGK
+96 DESHLDGK

-109 ATDNESVNN
+109 ATDRDEVNN
-118 TVFELANR
+118 NVFELANA
-126 RNIFVNVVD
+126 RNVFVNVVD
-135 DQPKCSFIFP
+135 DQPKCTFIFP

-171 EKLETLIPQHI
+171 EKLETLIPHHI

-188 VGSFRDNV
+188 VGGFRDKV
-196 KARFKHFADRRQF
+196 KKRFKHFSDRRQF

-223 VGDTQGA
+223 TGDTQA
-230 SAQLHDMLDAKAEP
+230 AQQQLEQMLDAKAEP

-269 QQADVVVYDYLVSD
+269 QQADVVVYDFLVSD
-283 EIMDL
+283 EIMEL

-299 KRLGNHSVKQEDTNQ
+299 KRLGDHSVVQDDTNQ
-314 ILVNLA
+314 MLVDLA
-320 QQGKKVCRIKGG
+320 KQGKKVCRIKGG

-348 QHDVRYQI
+348 ANNVNYQI

-392 DGQELDWPSLAKPNQ
+392 DGQELDWQSLAKPNQ
-407 TLAIYMGVL
+407 TLAIYMGVI
-416 KSPHIQAQLI
+416 KSPHIQSELL
-426 KYGRGGDTPVAIV
+426 KHGRKANTPVAII
-439 ENGTRKEQRVVRTQL
+439 ENGTRKNQRVVTGQL
-454 SQLAEQIEH
+454 GELADLIQRNSI
-463 HKIVSPA
+463 ISPA

-476 VAALHEQLA
+476 VAALHSQLA
-485 WFGSTAQTSSYAQ
+485 WFGKNEQTSSFAQ
-498 PLTEV
+498 PLTDV
-503 A
+503 SNT

>member
-1 MLAPLYS
+1 M
-8 AHLLATNNHHVGL
+8 
-21 SIRIKKE
+21 
-28 VTNVQYL
+28 QYL

-46 LVVGGGD
+46 LVVGGGE

-62 LKARAKVTLV
+62 LKARADVTLV
-72 APEFCDELLEHASKN
+72 APWFCDELKEHAQN
-87 EVYLITAYF
+87 NDVTLIDAF
-96 EESHLDGK
+96 FDESHLDGK

-109 ATDNESVNN
+109 ATDNDDVNN
-118 TVFELANR
+118 SVFELANA
-126 RNIFVNVVD
+126 RNVFVNVVD
-135 DQPKCSFIFP
+135 DQPKCTFIFP

-182 GPLATL
+182 GPLASL
-188 VGSFRDNV
+188 VGSFRDKV
-196 KARFKHFADRRQF
+196 KQRFTSFADRRQF

-223 VGDTQGA
+223 TGDTAAA
-230 SAQLHDMLDAKAEP
+230 SVQLEQLLDTKLDP
-244 EGEVYVVGAGPGDPE
+244 EGEVYVIGAGPGDPE

-269 QQADVVVYDYLVSD
+269 QQADVVVYDFLVSD
-283 EIMDL
+283 EIMEL

-299 KRLGNHSVKQEDTNQ
+299 KRLGDHSVVQEDTNQ
-314 ILVNLA
+314 MLVDLA
-320 QQGKKVCRIKGG
+320 KQGKKVCRIKGG

-348 QHDVRYQI
+348 ANNVNYQI

-392 DGQELDWPSLAKPNQ
+392 DGQELDWQSLAKPNQ
-407 TLAIYMGVL
+407 TLAIYMGVI
-416 KSPHIQAQLI
+416 KSPHIQAQLL
-426 KYGRGGDTPVAIV
+426 KHGRGADTPVAII
-439 ENGTRKEQRVVRTQL
+439 ENGTRKNQRVVTGKL
-454 SQLAEQIEH
+454 GELADLIERH
-463 HKIVSPA
+463 SIISPA

-476 VAALHEQLA
+476 VASLHEELH
-485 WFGSTAQTSSYAQ
+485 WFGTKAQTSSFAQ
-498 PLTEV
+498 PLTDV

>member
-1 MLAPLYS
+1 M
-8 AHLLATNNHHVGL
+8 
-21 SIRIKKE
+21 
-28 VTNVQYL
+28 QYL

-46 LVVGGGD
+46 LVVGGGE

-62 LKARAKVTLV
+62 LKARASVTLV
-72 APEFCDELLEHASKN
+72 APWFCDELKEHAQNN
-87 EVYLITAYF
+87 EVTLIDAYF
-96 EESHLDGK
+96 EESHLEGK

-109 ATDNESVNN
+109 ATDNDAVNN
-118 TVFELANR
+118 TVFELANAK
-126 RNIFVNVVD
+126 NVFVNVVD
-135 DQPKCSFIFP
+135 DQPKCTFIFP

-188 VGSFRDNV
+188 VGSFRDKV
-196 KARFKHFADRRQF
+196 KQRFKHFADRRQF

-223 VGDTQGA
+223 SGDTQSA
-230 SAQLHDMLDAKAEP
+230 MAQLEQLLDAKPEP
-244 EGEVYVVGAGPGDPE
+244 EGEVYVIGAGPGDPE

-283 EIMDL
+283 EIMEL
-288 VRRDADLICVG
+288 VRRDADLVCVG
-299 KRLGNHSVKQEDTNQ
+299 KRLGDHSVAQEDTNQ
-314 ILVNLA
+314 MLVDFA
-320 QQGKKVCRIKGG
+320 KQGKKVCRIKGG

-348 QHDVRYQI
+348 ANNVSYQI

-392 DGQELDWPSLAKPNQ
+392 DGQELDWQSLAKPNQ
-407 TLAIYMGVL
+407 TLAIYMGVI
-416 KSPHIQAQLI
+416 KSPHIQAQLL
-426 KYGRGGDTPVAIV
+426 KHGRGADTPVAII
-439 ENGTRKEQRVVRTQL
+439 ENGTRKNQRVVTGKL
-454 SQLAEQIEH
+454 GELADLIESH
-463 HKIVSPA
+463 SIISPA

-476 VAALHEQLA
+476 VASLHEQLH
-485 WFGSTAQTSSYAQ
+485 WFGEKAQTSSFAQ
-498 PLTEV
+498 PLTDV